1 MLELLKKRFDENMNR
16 HPDMSRDL
24 LEARLRNN
32 GEAISILKRMEE
44 SGGEPDTIG
53 FDAVSEK
60 IIFCGCPKE

>member
-32 GEAISILKRMEE
+32 GEAISILKRME
-44 SGGEPDTIG
+44 
-53 FDAVSEK
+53 
-60 IIFCGCPKE
+60 